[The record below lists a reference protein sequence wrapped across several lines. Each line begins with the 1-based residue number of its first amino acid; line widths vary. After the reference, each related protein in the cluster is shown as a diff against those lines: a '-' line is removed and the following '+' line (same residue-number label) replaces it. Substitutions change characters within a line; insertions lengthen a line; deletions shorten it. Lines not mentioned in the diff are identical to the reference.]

1 MDLLHLY
8 PKALQSFQA
17 SQPTKPSMFM
27 QGLGELGDL
36 DELKA
41 HDDGD
46 TELETHTTMTFL
58 FVFPS

>member
-1 MDLLHLY
+1 
-8 PKALQSFQA
+8 
-17 SQPTKPSMFM
+17 M

-46 TELETHTTMTFL
+46 TKFKTHTTIAFL
-58 FVFPS
+58 LISPS

>member
-1 MDLLHLY
+1 
-8 PKALQSFQA
+8 
-17 SQPTKPSMFM
+17 M